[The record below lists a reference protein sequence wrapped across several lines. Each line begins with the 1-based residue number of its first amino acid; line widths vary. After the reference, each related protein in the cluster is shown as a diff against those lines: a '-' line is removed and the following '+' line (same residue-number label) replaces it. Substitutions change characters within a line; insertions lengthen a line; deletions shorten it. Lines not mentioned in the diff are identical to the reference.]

1 MAELGNLGAL
11 LQQADDGLGE
21 EKAVEIT
28 VDMLDYD
35 YVKKCTEK
43 KKLRGIL
50 ERLQSGADGHYPE
63 VSLISSLATRQ
74 EGSIINFIR
83 CNC

>member
-63 VSLISSLATRQ
+63 VSLISSHGDQT
-74 EGSIINFIR
+74 GG
-83 CNC
+83 